1 MFYFKENEKEYRIKF
16 THDKKWNKAGQ
27 FKPFKTICHIID
39 LDIKTVVI
47 NGEAKCSDEDQFCYK
62 TGRKIA
68 FERAINSSSF
78 TKATKQLVWNTFLY
92 MSKP

>member
-39 LDIKTVVI
+39 LTEKTVV
-47 NGEAKCSDEDQFCYK
+47 NSGEAKCSDEDQFCYK

-68 FERAINSSSF
+68 FERTVDSSTFS
-78 TKATKQLVWNTFLY
+78 KATKRLIWETFL
-92 MSKP
+92 SIAKL